1 MESEEPENVGKDM
14 AVGAFEDFDS
24 TSLSR
29 ISIMDLLIDA
39 EVLGSIATR
48 SAERT
53 GVGLVVDAEY
63 LLTICGYVCTW
74 KLTQM
79 HAP

>member
-53 GVGLVVDAEY
+53 GVGLVVDAEIGFVGTEIVAS
-63 LLTICGYVCTW
+63 LALTR
-74 KLTQM
+74 
-79 HAP
+79 